1 MAKEIKQKIVL
12 EGEKE
17 YKQALKDAQRNLKT
31 LQTQLKAE
39 TAELGKNATA
49 QEKANVKTE
58 NLKKQIAEQEKVV
71 KTLREALEQAKEQ
84 YGDNADVVARWEQQ
98 LNNARTTLA
107 NMKNGLDDVGTGMQ
121 GIEDSAAAA
130 TVATKSVADSLDK
143 LGSIGETITG
153 GIESAFGSLV
163 DFVRD
168 TIGMIW
174 GEITDL
180 AARSNGLV
188 DMAGFWNTDV
198 ITIQKYKG
206 AVEGTASSFEDLN
219 SIVNKINLL
228 DDKKIASLGL
238 VSKEGYSDEWKYAM
252 AVMDSLNQ
260 MDISER
266 NSVAEQL
273 FGKGNQAAKDLLND
287 WDTIQSKLD
296 TYDPTKGGFGLTE
309 DEMNQMS
316 TLYEQVTGIETKWK
330 NLKDMGTVK
339 LFGSLAMD
347 LTGNANAILD
357 AFLEYFNAEN
367 PEEQDAAIKKIED
380 NIVAAFERIKKA
392 IEDGIAILDKVAED
406 LKKSENPTANALG
419 NILSGITEAL
429 KWLTEDNFAN
439 LKACME
445 WLATFWL
452 VGQGASMAAKIAAIV
467 ANIAV
472 IRGFNTASTAASVA
486 GGAVKGAAGGAAG
499 NAVGSVLKGAG
510 GAATGGLLAKIGTFL
525 GGAGGLGLGA
535 FIGTTAFAAWMT
547 EQTRERD
554 WGEYKRNEEVQ
565 EAMGEWTPD
574 ILEQL
579 HRAVEGNDEG
589 VDIEYGLPQEL
600 LEQNLEEFK
609 KLMPDSDVWGTIEE
623 YGLDAL
629 NAEDVQETLKDVYNL
644 LMERYINGGDL
655 TDTPAAWW
663 QTTGGNSGD
672 GDTIT
677 SSDLQSFRNTPAAME
692 KAVRNGVKGIRVTL
706 DGRTVG
712 SLVAPYVSQYIAE
725 TIM

>member
-296 TYDPTKGGFGLTE
+296 TFDPTKGGFGLTE

-316 TLYEQVTGIETKWK
+316 TLYEQVTEIETKWK

-452 VGQGASMAAKIAAIV
+452 AGQGASMAAKIAGIV

-472 IRGFNTASTAASVA
+472 IRGFN
-486 GGAVKGAAGGAAG
+486 GAGAAAGA
-499 NAVGSVLKGAG
+499 
-510 GAATGGLLAKIGTFL
+510 GAATSGGTIAAKVGAVL
-525 GGAGGLGLGA
+525 GGVGGFGLGA
-535 FIGTTAFAAWMT
+535 VGLTTAFAAWMT

-565 EAMGEWTPD
+565 TAMGEWTPD

-579 HRAVEGNDEG
+579 HQAVEGNDED
-589 VDIEYGLPQEL
+589 VDTEYGLPQEL
-600 LEQNLEEFK
+600 LAQNLEEFK

-623 YGLDAL
+623 YGLGAL
-629 NAEDVQETLKDVYNL
+629 NAEDTQEILKDVYNL
-644 LMERYINGGDL
+644 LMDKYTNGDL
-655 TDTPAAWW
+655 TDTPASWW

-712 SLVAPYVSQYIAE
+712 SLVAPYVSQYIAK

>member
-296 TYDPTKGGFGLTE
+296 TFDPTKGGFGLTE

-316 TLYEQVTGIETKWK
+316 TLYEQVTEIETKWK

-452 VGQGASMAAKIAAIV
+452 AGQGASMAAKIAGIV

-472 IRGFNTASTAASVA
+472 IRGFN
-486 GGAVKGAAGGAAG
+486 GAGAAAGA
-499 NAVGSVLKGAG
+499 
-510 GAATGGLLAKIGTFL
+510 GAATSGGTIAAKVGAVL
-525 GGAGGLGLGA
+525 GGVGGFGLGA
-535 FIGTTAFAAWMT
+535 VGLTTAFAAWMT

-565 EAMGEWTPD
+565 AAMGEWTPD

-579 HRAVEGNDEG
+579 HRAVEGNDED
-589 VDIEYGLPQEL
+589 VDTEYGLPQEL

-623 YGLDAL
+623 YGLGAL

-644 LMERYINGGDL
+644 LMDKYTNGDL
-655 TDTPAAWW
+655 TDTPASWW

>member
-121 GIEDSAAAA
+121 NIETSAAAA
-130 TVATKSVADSLDK
+130 TVATKSVADSFDR
-143 LGSIGETITG
+143 LGSIGDTIAS
-153 GIESAFGSLV
+153 GIETAFEGL
-163 DFVRD
+163 
-168 TIGMIW
+168 IGTVKEAIGYVW

-188 DMAGFWNTDV
+188 DMAGYWNTDV
-198 ITIQKYKG
+198 ITLQKYKG

-273 FGKGNQAAKDLLND
+273 FGKGNEAAKDLLND

-316 TLYEQVTGIETKWK
+316 TLDEQISDIETKWK

-357 AFLEYFNAEN
+357 AFLEYFNAKN

-439 LKACME
+439 LKSCME
-445 WLATFWL
+445 WLAAFWL
-452 VGQGASMAAKIAAIV
+452 AGEGASMAAKIAGIV

-472 IRGFNTASTAASVA
+472 IRGFNTASTATSA
-486 GGAVKGAAGGAAG
+486 
-499 NAVGSVLKGAG
+499 
-510 GAATGGLLAKIGTFL
+510 GAATSGGTIAAKVGAVL
-525 GGAGGLGLGA
+525 GGVGGFGLGA
-535 FIGTTAFAAWMT
+535 VGLTTAFAAWMT

-589 VDIEYGLPQEL
+589 VDIESGLPQEL
-600 LEQNLEEFK
+600 LAQNLEEFK

-623 YGLDAL
+623 YGLGAL

-644 LMERYINGGDL
+644 LMDKYTNGDL
-655 TDTPAAWW
+655 TDTPASWW

-692 KAVRNGVKGIRVTL
+692 SAVRKGVSNIKVTL

-725 TIM
+725 TIV

>member
-180 AARSNGLV
+180 AARSNDLV
-188 DMAGFWNTDV
+188 DMAGYWNTDI

-347 LTGNANAILD
+347 LTGNADAILD

-452 VGQGASMAAKIAAIV
+452 VGQGASMAAKIAGIV

-472 IRGFNTASTAASVA
+472 IRGFN
-486 GGAVKGAAGGAAG
+486 GAGAAAGA
-499 NAVGSVLKGAG
+499 
-510 GAATGGLLAKIGTFL
+510 GAATSGGTIAAKVGAVL
-525 GGAGGLGLGA
+525 GGVGGFGLGA
-535 FIGTTAFAAWMT
+535 VGLTTAFAAWMT

-565 EAMGEWTPD
+565 AAMGEWTPD

-579 HRAVEGNDEG
+579 HRAVEGNDED
-589 VDIEYGLPQEL
+589 VDTEYGLPQEL

-623 YGLDAL
+623 YGLGAL
-629 NAEDVQETLKDVYNL
+629 NAEDTQEILKDVYNL
-644 LMERYINGGDL
+644 LMDKYTNGDL
-655 TDTPAAWW
+655 TDTPASWW

-725 TIM
+725 TIV

>member
-121 GIEDSAAAA
+121 NIETSAAAA
-130 TVATKSVADSLDK
+130 TVATKSVADSFDR
-143 LGSIGETITG
+143 LGSIGDTIAS
-153 GIESAFGSLV
+153 GIETAFEGLIGTV
-163 DFVRD
+163 KEA
-168 TIGMIW
+168 IGMIW

-188 DMAGFWNTDV
+188 DMAGYWNTDV
-198 ITIQKYKG
+198 ITLQKYKG

-339 LFGSLAMD
+339 LFGSLAID

-452 VGQGASMAAKIAAIV
+452 AGEGASLAAKIAAIV

-600 LEQNLEEFK
+600 LAQNLEEFK

-623 YGLDAL
+623 YGLGAL

-644 LMERYINGGDL
+644 LMERYINGDL
-655 TDTPAAWW
+655 TDTPASWW

>member
-296 TYDPTKGGFGLTE
+296 TFDPTKGGFGLTE

-316 TLYEQVTGIETKWK
+316 TLYEQVTEIETKWK

-452 VGQGASMAAKIAAIV
+452 AGQGASMAAKIAGIV

-472 IRGFNTASTAASVA
+472 IRGFN
-486 GGAVKGAAGGAAG
+486 GAGAAAGA
-499 NAVGSVLKGAG
+499 
-510 GAATGGLLAKIGTFL
+510 GAATSGGTIAAKVGAVL
-525 GGAGGLGLGA
+525 GGVGGFGLGA
-535 FIGTTAFAAWMT
+535 VGLTTAFAAWMT

-565 EAMGEWTPD
+565 AAMGEWTPD

-579 HRAVEGNDEG
+579 HRAVEGNDED
-589 VDIEYGLPQEL
+589 VDTEYGLPQEL

-623 YGLDAL
+623 YGLGAL

-644 LMERYINGGDL
+644 LMDKYTNGDL
-655 TDTPAAWW
+655 TDTPASWW

-692 KAVRNGVKGIRVTL
+692 KAVRNGVKGIKVTL

>member
-296 TYDPTKGGFGLTE
+296 TFDPTKGGFGLTE

-316 TLYEQVTGIETKWK
+316 TLYEQVTEIETKWK

-452 VGQGASMAAKIAAIV
+452 AGQGASMAAKIAGIV

-472 IRGFNTASTAASVA
+472 IRGFN
-486 GGAVKGAAGGAAG
+486 GAGAAAGA
-499 NAVGSVLKGAG
+499 
-510 GAATGGLLAKIGTFL
+510 GAATSGGTIAAKVGAVL
-525 GGAGGLGLGA
+525 GGVGGFGLGA
-535 FIGTTAFAAWMT
+535 VGLTTAFAAWMT

-565 EAMGEWTPD
+565 TAMGEWTPD

-579 HRAVEGNDEG
+579 HRAVEGNDED
-589 VDIEYGLPQEL
+589 VDTEYGLPQEL

-623 YGLDAL
+623 YGLGAL

-644 LMERYINGGDL
+644 LMDKYTNGDL
-655 TDTPAAWW
+655 TDTPASWW

-692 KAVRNGVKGIRVTL
+692 KAVRNGVKGIKVTL

>member
-316 TLYEQVTGIETKWK
+316 TLYEQVTDIETKWK

-357 AFLEYFNAEN
+357 AFLEYFNAKN

-406 LKKSENPTANALG
+406 LKRSENPTANALG

-452 VGQGASMAAKIAAIV
+452 VGQGATMAAKIAGIV

-472 IRGFNTASTAASVA
+472 IRGFNTASTATSVA
-486 GGAVKGAAGGAAG
+486 GGA
-499 NAVGSVLKGAG
+499 LKGAG
-510 GAATGGLLAKIGTFL
+510 GAAAGGLLAKIGGFL

-554 WGEYKRNEEVQ
+554 WGEYTRNEEVQ
-565 EAMGEWTPD
+565 AAMGEWTPD

-623 YGLDAL
+623 YGLGAL

-644 LMERYINGGDL
+644 LMERYLSGDL
-655 TDTPAAWW
+655 SDTPASWW

-692 KAVRNGVKGIRVTL
+692 KAVRNGVKGIKVTL

>member
-188 DMAGFWNTDV
+188 DMAGYWNTDV
-198 ITIQKYKG
+198 ITLQKYKG

-296 TYDPTKGGFGLTE
+296 TFDPTKGGFGLTE

-316 TLYEQVTGIETKWK
+316 TLYEQVTEIETKWK

-347 LTGNANAILD
+347 LTGNANAILN

-452 VGQGASMAAKIAAIV
+452 AGQGASMAAKIAGIV

-472 IRGFNTASTAASVA
+472 IRGFN
-486 GGAVKGAAGGAAG
+486 GAGAAAGA
-499 NAVGSVLKGAG
+499 
-510 GAATGGLLAKIGTFL
+510 GAATSGGTIAAKVGAVL
-525 GGAGGLGLGA
+525 GGVGGFGLGA
-535 FIGTTAFAAWMT
+535 VGLTTAFAAWMT

-565 EAMGEWTPD
+565 TAMGEWTPD

-579 HRAVEGNDEG
+579 HQAVEGNDED
-589 VDIEYGLPQEL
+589 VDTEYGLPQEL
-600 LEQNLEEFK
+600 LAQNLEEFK

-623 YGLDAL
+623 YGLGAL
-629 NAEDVQETLKDVYNL
+629 NAEDTQEILKDVYNL
-644 LMERYINGGDL
+644 LMDKYTNGDL
-655 TDTPAAWW
+655 TDTPASWW

-725 TIM
+725 TIV